1 MILQNKLEEF
11 TKWKKYLK
19 ILAIWEK
26 MCYNKANKQRKG
38 GDTNGK

>member
-11 TKWKKYLK
+11 TKWGKYLK
-19 ILAIWEK
+19 VFAIWEK
-26 MCYNKANKQRKG
+26 MCYNKANKWRKG